1 MSAGT
6 VRTVSMPVS
15 DILVRVAREMVTGSK
30 EHEDLLA
37 VVLADIAEALPDLA
51 ADARTRELVAATV
64 RDTILAAV
72 TVFSTGVPLTSVR
85 TPEAGLELARRLAQ
99 RNVPIAAMLR
109 AYRLGQ
115 ARVQQELIT
124 RIAAR
129 KASADEVAE
138 AAKDLSSS
146 AFGFVDLVAEE
157 VVAAYQAERDDWMR
171 QRNAAR
177 LAKINSVL
185 EARSGELGDAETA
198 LGYELA
204 RAGHLAAVFWCEV
217 DGASRLTALE
227 RRMPRLAAAVGA
239 VRSPLVIA
247 PDAAT
252 LWVWFPVGTQVGASP
267 NAGTAPVTGAVTE
280 TVTAAVTEALA
291 AVPEVYAAFG
301 DPASGVDGF
310 RHSHQQARQAQAL
323 AHAADPR
330 ARLRV
335 TVPALLGPVALLAL
349 EPGSAA
355 GWVWSVLGELAVDD
369 DAHARMRETLW
380 AYMSSGSSLATAA
393 AEMHLHKNTI
403 QYRVRKAEEARGRPL
418 ADGRLDVEVALLA
431 CRLLGSTVLRPPS
444 AGSGTP

>member
-1 MSAGT
+1 
-6 VRTVSMPVS
+6 MPVS
-15 DILVRVAREMVTGSK
+15 DILVLVAREMMTDSK
-30 EHEDLLA
+30 EHEELLA

-51 ADARTRELVAATV
+51 ADARLRALVSATV

-72 TVFSTGVPLTSVR
+72 TVFSTGVPLTSVH

-124 RIAAR
+124 RIADR

-138 AAKDLSSS
+138 AAKDLSSA

-185 EARSGELGDAETA
+185 EAQSGELGDAETA

-239 VRSPLVIA
+239 VRSPLVVA

-252 LWVWFPVGTQVGASP
+252 LWVWFPVGTQLGASP
-267 NAGTAPVTGAVTE
+267 NAVTA
-280 TVTAAVTEALA
+280 TVTAAVTTAVTEALA

-301 DPASGVDGF
+301 DPAPGLDGF
-310 RHSHQQARQAQAL
+310 RYSHQQARQAQVL

-330 ARLRV
+330 TRLRV

-349 EPGSAA
+349 EPGSAT

-380 AYMSSGSSLATAA
+380 AYLSSGSSLATAA
-393 AEMHLHKNTI
+393 AELHLHKNTI
-403 QYRVRKAEEARGRPL
+403 QYRVRKAEEVRGRPL

-431 CRLLGSTVLRPPS
+431 CRLLGSTVLRRPA
-444 AGSGTP
+444 AGSATP